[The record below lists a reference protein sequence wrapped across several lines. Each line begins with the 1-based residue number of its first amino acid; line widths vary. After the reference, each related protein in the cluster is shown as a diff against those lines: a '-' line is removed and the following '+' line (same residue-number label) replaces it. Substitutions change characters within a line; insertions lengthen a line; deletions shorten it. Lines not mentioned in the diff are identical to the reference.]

1 MRRRS
6 AAIAAL
12 GSMLLG
18 LATAGEAQMREAQ
31 MRIERVPPPA
41 IQTVTAPLP
50 VGVEADVYCAGWVG
64 EANER
69 FPGSIVSGE
78 RVDNQRSYIQG
89 DIMYLDIGARQGV
102 EAGQEYW
109 IVRPARTVYRWG
121 SVLDVLGRV
130 YETPGRLRVICA
142 LEKGSIAEIVLSCGE
157 TEVGDFILP
166 FEPVPI
172 PLVRRTRPLTSCD
185 PPTQKVLGH
194 IVDVRDAITPLS
206 TNTVVFLDLGEND
219 GLNPGDFL
227 TVYRTAPSSFA
238 SKYDGGRVHADVRTI
253 LGEVAVLTTKPGA
266 AVGIITSMRDTM
278 AVGDL
283 IELK

>member
-1 MRRRS
+1 MRRQE
-6 AAIAAL
+6 AAIAAF
-12 GSMLLG
+12 GFVLLG
-18 LATAGEAQMREAQ
+18 LATAAEAQTK
-31 MRIERVPPPA
+31 IERVPPPA
-41 IQTVTAPLP
+41 SQAVTAPLP
-50 VGVEADVYCAGWVG
+50 IGVEADVYCAGWVG
-64 EANER
+64 EPNER

-78 RVDNQRSYIQG
+78 KVDNQRSYIQG

-109 IVRPARTVYRWG
+109 IVRPTRAVYRWG

-185 PPTQKVLGH
+185 APTEKVLGH

-206 TNTVVFLDLGEND
+206 TSTVVFLDLGERD
-219 GLNPGDFL
+219 GLSPGDFL
-227 TVYRTAPSSFA
+227 TVYRTSPSSFA

-253 LGEVAVLTTKPGA
+253 LGEVAILTTKAGA
-266 AVGIITSMRDTM
+266 SVGIITSMKDTM
-278 AVGDL
+278 SVGDFV
-283 IELK
+283 ELK